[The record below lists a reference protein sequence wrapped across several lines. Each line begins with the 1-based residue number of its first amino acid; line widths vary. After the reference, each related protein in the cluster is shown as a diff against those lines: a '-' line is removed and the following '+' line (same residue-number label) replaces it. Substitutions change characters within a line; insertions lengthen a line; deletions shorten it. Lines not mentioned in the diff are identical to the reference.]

1 MLARLRRATWQDW
14 MTPLQVVLGLSL
26 LAVAIAQLPDNDAPH
41 RIDLRSACAGN
52 SGCGTEAR

>member
-26 LAVAIAQLPDNDAPH
+26 LAVAIAQLPDNDAPR

-52 SGCGTEAR
+52 AGCGTEAR